1 MNQKQTKMYK
11 NQLSLVVRGGQQNK
25 KEDVL
30 FLFFLIGL
38 LKATVKFIQVDL
50 V

>member
-1 MNQKQTKMYK
+1 MYE
-11 NQLSLVVRGGQQNK
+11 NQLNHVVQRGQQNK